1 MATSRL
7 RLAPVGW
14 GGVAQFI
21 QQLDSGLYG
30 GETAGQGVAD
40 GFGLGNGPLS
50 GRFCFTRESGRQSAL
65 MSRGKHSDSGIPWVR
80 CLRKPRTHKSL
91 AIHRYDVQIG
101 VARGY
106 LYP

>member
-21 QQLDSGLYG
+21 QQFDSGLYG

-40 GFGLGNGPLS
+40 GFGLGSGPLS
-50 GRFCFTRESGRQSAL
+50 GRFCW
-65 MSRGKHSDSGIPWVR
+65 H
-80 CLRKPRTHKSL
+80 
-91 AIHRYDVQIG
+91 
-101 VARGY
+101 
-106 LYP
+106 